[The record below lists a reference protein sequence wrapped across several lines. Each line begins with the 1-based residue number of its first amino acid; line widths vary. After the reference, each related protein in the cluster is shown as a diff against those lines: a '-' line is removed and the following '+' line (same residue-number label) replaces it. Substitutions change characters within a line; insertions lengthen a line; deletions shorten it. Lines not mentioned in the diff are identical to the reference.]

1 MYFVK
6 IENNEVTQCWDTQP
20 PRGESGWKS
29 AIEVRPAITPNR
41 QMYTSHHFDIT
52 KDPVEIVWGVQDITP
67 EDRKG
72 GMRSQA
78 AVAFQQVVQEEMRKE
93 VDQFP
98 ETQYNPATVD
108 AARVVFENKVTA
120 INAATT
126 LDQFVSAPIC
136 TGLER

>member
-1 MYFVK
+1 MFFVK
-6 IENNEVTQCWDTQP
+6 IVNDAVDQVWDTQP

-41 QMYTSHHFDIT
+41 QQYTSHTFDIT
-52 KDPVEIVWGVQDITP
+52 KDPVEIVWGVVDITA

-78 AVAFQQVVQEEMRKE
+78 AAAFQQVVQEEMRKE
-93 VDQFP
+93 VDEFP

-108 AARVVFENKVTA
+108 AARVAFESKVTA

-126 LDQFVSAPIC
+126 HEQLDA
-136 TGLER
+136 LM